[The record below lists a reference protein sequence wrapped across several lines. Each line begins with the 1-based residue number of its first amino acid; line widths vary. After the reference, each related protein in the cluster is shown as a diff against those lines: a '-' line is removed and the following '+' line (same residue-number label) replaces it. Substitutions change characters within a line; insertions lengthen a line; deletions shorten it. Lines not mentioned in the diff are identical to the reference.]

1 MIFAFEAPSGNIARV
16 IVLIVGPRIG
26 ASINWRDP
34 DPSQVDIAAADAYVI
49 ARIKRHLE
57 EQGQKLELFNRPPAI
72 SELERKKHGSPPC
85 GSTWAE
91 VLDEHPG
98 LDHGDRP
105 PLNG

>member
-49 ARIKRHLE
+49 ARVKRHLE
-57 EQGQKLELFNRPPAI
+57 EQGQEI
-72 SELERKKHGSPPC
+72 GTVQ
-85 GSTWAE
+85 STSRYFGVGEEEKRITAMRQH
-91 VLDEHPG
+91 LGGG
-98 LDHGDRP
+98 LG
-105 PLNG
+105 